1 VSLELVVASA
11 NPGKLRELRELLEG
25 LALELRSLGD
35 FPGLALPA
43 EGEDY
48 AANARAKALAA
59 ARGSGRPALGD
70 DSGLEVEALG
80 GAPGPRSARYGGAGL
95 DDAGRNA
102 ALLAALRGV
111 PRQARA
117 ARFLCV
123 VALATPEGDAWIERG
138 ECRGRIL
145 DAPRGA
151 GGFGYDPLFEV
162 EGLGRSM
169 AELAPAE
176 KNRLSHRAR
185 ALAALRPAL
194 ARLSA
199 AARR

>member
-1 VSLELVVASA
+1 VSVELVVASA
-11 NPGKLRELRELLEG
+11 NPGKLREIAELLAG
-25 LALELRSLGD
+25 LDLGLRPLSE
-35 FPGLALPA
+35 FPGLALPPEA
-43 EGEDY
+43 EDY

-59 ARGSGRPALGD
+59 ARGTGRPALGD

-80 GAPGPRSARYGGAGL
+80 GAPGPRSARYGGPDL

-102 ALLAALRGV
+102 TLLRALGGV
-111 PRQARA
+111 PAGARG
-117 ARFLCV
+117 ARFVCV
-123 VALATPEGDAWIERG
+123 VALATPDGDVRLARG

-151 GGFGYDPLFEV
+151 AGFGYDPLFEV

-169 AELAPAE
+169 AELVPAE

-185 ALAALRPAL
+185 ALAALRPEL
-194 ARLSA
+194 ARLA
-199 AARR
+199 AGAR